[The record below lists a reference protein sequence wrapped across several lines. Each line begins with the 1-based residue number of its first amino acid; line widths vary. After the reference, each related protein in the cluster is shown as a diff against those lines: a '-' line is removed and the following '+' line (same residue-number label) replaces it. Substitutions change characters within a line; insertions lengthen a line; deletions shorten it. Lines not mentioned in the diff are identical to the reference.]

1 MPITDISTKIEEIC
15 NSLEISLTEFEPIDA
30 HEDSLAV
37 NIDIL
42 KNDIIPAMESL
53 KSVFS
58 NAEASVISAAS
69 IYLKENVADIASI
82 PNDIKES
89 LLQVFMLS
97 GSENSITQIA
107 ANVVENAIDKCSSTG
122 DFNVITSYVQEMIS
136 EIRTGD
142 FGTLFNDGC
151 HKIISEATNILDA
164 HLNGLSTEEKIKI
177 AASGAGDELVSYN
190 RNENGTIDETSI
202 NAVSGMSF
210 NEDGSITDKFGIT
223 FTGDVV
229 GRIREEDSSE
239 AADKIREFALLLNDL
254 YKGQDGFAFLDE
266 DDRNNLFDSVKLVAA
281 GFEVPEHCQES
292 LEKYGKALQRL
303 YNVEILDKQIITEAV
318 DKCFEKE
325 NPEFDSTE
333 SVSSGFQKAAFDW
346 EDFDKQQINGK
357 SSENGTENKQDKER
371 TEASASKNHSVG
383 KSVEAAEALSHG
395 RSILWDKTGNE
406 KIDRMIEKRNNYIKN
421 DTIIPTYR
429 YRFGYSYANMKIL
442 FSAKLN
448 GIEINGKVPTAM
460 DCFLAF
466 NAFINTNAFEALIIS
481 VFEGVSDL
489 FRDVKPSKNDIS
501 TDNID
506 SKRQAASAEK
516 VEQLKELAVE
526 KLENSV
532 KDMGVN
538 ISKVLEKP
546 ESDRTARDKQSLVR
560 TSNDYYNS
568 VKNIIKLYGTDS
580 GTEQIK
586 NSVVKVFSNLFSD
599 SRVSAKG
606 IARLSLLIEGRSRF
620 NIDGEKVEIKF
631 GDLFTDRNDSETKVD
646 EEDLDDKA
654 PANNIEM
661 SVDETA
667 DNGMEKSEDKVS
679 DEDLKEPEGEVSD
692 EGMEEPENEI
702 SAEDM
707 ERSETKVSDEGIEEP
722 ESKVSDE
729 NMEKS
734 ESEVSDEGMEEPE
747 NEISAEDMERSET
760 KVSDEGIEEPES
772 KVSDENMEKSESEV
786 SDDDVETPENK
797 SSSDDVEKSDN
808 TIPDEEKS
816 KYEDTNRN
824 MDRKKSEEKKSVG
837 EKISLSKEEKALKNQ
852 IEKILQGKVTADAVK
867 NNPDLKNTIADI
879 KNAGNKQNVS
889 DSIAKVVASIQK
901 DKGTDLDQNK
911 MKTICKG
918 LENISKINGTAV
930 KIKNI
935 ISKAASFYKQY
946 NTIGIVDPT
955 IRMQMELQSKFS
967 DYIKAK
973 LSLGVVKNE
982 LNKCF
987 NATTISGT
995 MDTFLDITSKA
1006 VTNTI
1011 VAFGNRISAGEKA
1024 VVSRIN
1030 NIMGSI
1036 ETVSQISKDKI
1047 CAAIEKNG
1055 TNIKLLVTAVVAGIA
1070 LISFDPISAEAVK
1083 NGENRIESVVTGDS
1097 VISDLQND
1105 KQKSNILAENQE
1117 DDMNRMDSDSRM
1129 KEPEDSASEDNRE
1142 EPEDKASGD
1151 DNREEPED
1159 KASGEDQVETK
1170 DKVSEDSQE
1179 NLENKVSEDDR
1190 EETED
1195 KTSEDDEEE
1204 LEDRVAND
1212 EEGAEGKPSNDNK
1225 EELEDKTSDD
1235 HLGEPEDKVS
1245 KDGWEKPEDKTS
1257 DDDREELEDKVSE
1270 KDLVES
1276 ENKTSDDD
1284 REEPEDKTSNDDLEE
1299 PEDKVSEE
1307 DLVEPENKTSD
1318 DDREEPEDKTF
1329 NDNLEEPEDKVSEE
1343 NQVESEDKASGDGRE
1358 ESEDKASD
1366 DQQEKTEDNLSADD
1380 QKEKVF
1386 DNSLE
1391 EADDTDFKEDREE
1404 PEALVSD
1411 DDQEKLEDKAA
1422 NEHLEKAEGID
1433 SAIDQFT
1440 PEGSNLESEIES
1452 SLDSQN
1458 ENYVSDNSHNFS
1470 DVISD
1475 DKRNDSDIDSLLET
1489 AQNVSL
1495 VVPAETEDSIEEPEQ
1510 SFENLKKSTNDEEG
1524 DSKGTPSL
1532 EDVESGYIPDNVE
1545 IPLSSDEVQA
1555 NDAMT
1560 DFKSVEIS
1568 MDSSIGDTN
1577 SEDLESESL
1586 ASYPENTNESDN
1598 ALETVID
1605 AIASYVTESD
1615 VGFTD
1620 FLDFPLQINGNDMTI
1635 NEAYENDAISSETLA
1650 DAVVDAIS
1658 SDADNVLRNEE
1669 LSKVYGDLLTD
1680 ISDMCGNSFT
1690 EVLCDKMDPMA
1701 TVNDAVNN
1709 AFNLILED
1717 MATANVDSDFQPD
1730 FSAMELA
1737 EFEFSIMDGID
1748 AENIISDGVEAAM
1761 NDITQSPVDFTMDD
1775 GIDAALSLQ
1784 LSQDFNVDNQGSSS
1798 DMAVSND
1805 MQDAINDY
1813 NSVAQEYS
1821 QDNFME
1827 STQFNNQFQDNS
1839 IDNMEQQPSIPND
1852 DIINMSDIASSVDL
1866 GV

>member
-383 KSVEAAEALSHG
+383 KSVEAAETLSHG

-692 EGMEEPENEI
+692 EGMEEPENE
-702 SAEDM
+702 
-707 ERSETKVSDEGIEEP
+707 V
-722 ESKVSDE
+722 
-729 NMEKS
+729 
-734 ESEVSDEGMEEPE
+734 
-747 NEISAEDMERSET
+747 SAEDMERSET

-808 TIPDEEKS
+808 TITDEEKS

-824 MDRKKSEEKKSVG
+824 MDRKKSEEKKSAG

-1105 KQKSNILAENQE
+1105 KQKSNVLAENQE

-1129 KEPEDSASEDNRE
+1129 KEPEDTASEDNQ
-1142 EPEDKASGD
+1142 
-1151 DNREEPED
+1151 EEPED

-1170 DKVSEDSQE
+1170 DKVSENSQE
-1179 NLENKVSEDDR
+1179 NSENKVSEDNR
-1190 EETED
+1190 EEAED
-1195 KTSEDDEEE
+1195 KTSEDDKEEP
-1204 LEDRVAND
+1204 EDRVASD
-1212 EEGAEGKPSNDNK
+1212 EEEAEGKPSNDNK

-1235 HLGEPEDKVS
+1235 HPEETEDKVS
-1245 KDGWEKPEDKTS
+1245 EDGWEKPEDKTS

-1284 REEPEDKTSNDDLEE
+1284 QEEPEDKTSNDDLEE

-1307 DLVEPENKTSD
+1307 NQVEPENKTSD
-1318 DDREEPEDKTF
+1318 NDREEPEDKTS

-1343 NQVESEDKASGDGRE
+1343 NQVESKDKASGDGRE

-1380 QKEKVF
+1380 QKDKVF

-1411 DDQEKLEDKAA
+1411 DDQEKLGDKAA
-1422 NEHLEKAEGID
+1422 NEHLEEAEGID
-1433 SAIDQFT
+1433 STIDQFT

-1452 SLDSQN
+1452 SSDSQN

-1510 SFENLKKSTNDEEG
+1510 SFENLKESTNDEEG

-1545 IPLSSDEVQA
+1545 IPLSSDEVQD
-1555 NDAMT
+1555 NDAIT

-1568 MDSSIGDTN
+1568 MDSSIDDTN

-1635 NEAYENDAISSETLA
+1635 NEAYENDAISSEILA

-1658 SDADNVLRNEE
+1658 SDADNILENKE

-1680 ISDMCGNSFT
+1680 ISDMCGNSFI

-1701 TVNDAVNN
+1701 TVNDAVDN

-1805 MQDAINDY
+1805 MQDTINDY

>member
-1 MPITDISTKIEEIC
+1 MIMPITDISTKIEEIC

-42 KNDIIPAMESL
+42 KNDIIPTMESL

-164 HLNGLSTEEKIKI
+164 HLNGLSNEEKIKI
-177 AASGAGDELVSYN
+177 AVSGAGDELVSYN

-333 SVSSGFQKAAFDW
+333 STSSGFQKAAFDW
-346 EDFDKQQINGK
+346 EDFDKQQSNDK
-357 SSENGTENKQDKER
+357 SSENSSETKQNKNR
-371 TEASASKNHSVG
+371 TEAANSKIHSVE
-383 KSVEAAEALSHG
+383 KNVEAAEAISHG

-568 VKNIIKLYGTDS
+568 IKNIIKLYGTDS
-580 GTEQIK
+580 GTEEIK
-586 NSVVKVFSNLFSD
+586 NSVVRAFSNLFSD
-599 SRVSAKG
+599 PRVSAKG
-606 IARLSLLIEGRSRF
+606 IARLSLLIEGRSHF

-631 GDLFTDRNDSETKVD
+631 GDLFIDRNDPENKVD
-646 EEDLDDKA
+646 KEDFYDKA
-654 PANNIEM
+654 SANNMEK

-667 DNGMEKSEDKVS
+667 DNGMEKSEDKVF
-679 DEDLKEPEGEVSD
+679 DESMGEPEDKVSGENMRELEDKISGENMGEPEDKVSG
-692 EGMEEPENEI
+692 ENTEEPENKI
-702 SAEDM
+702 SGEDL
-707 ERSETKVSDEGIEEP
+707 
-722 ESKVSDE
+722 
-729 NMEKS
+729 
-734 ESEVSDEGMEEPE
+734 EEPE
-747 NEISAEDMERSET
+747 NTVSE
-760 KVSDEGIEEPES
+760 
-772 KVSDENMEKSESEV
+772 ENMKKPSNMDLDE
-786 SDDDVETPENK
+786 DVESSGNRDFNDDKKELNNK
-797 SSSDDVEKSDN
+797 SSN
-808 TIPDEEKS
+808 EEK
-816 KYEDTNRN
+816 NPN
-824 MDRKKSEEKKSVG
+824 VDRKKSEEKNSSV

-973 LSLGVVKNE
+973 LPLGVVKNE

-1047 CAAIEKNG
+1047 CTAIEKNG
-1055 TNIKLLVTAVVAGIA
+1055 TNIKLLVTAVVTGIV
-1070 LISFDPISAEAVK
+1070 LVSFDPISAEAVK

-1105 KQKSNILAENQE
+1105 KQGSNILAENQE
-1117 DDMNRMDSDSRM
+1117 DDMNRVDSDSRM
-1129 KEPEDSASEDNRE
+1129 KEPEDTASEDNQ
-1142 EPEDKASGD
+1142 
-1151 DNREEPED
+1151 EEPED

-1170 DKVSEDSQE
+1170 DKVSEDNQE

-1195 KTSEDDEEE
+1195 KTSEDDKEEP
-1204 LEDRVAND
+1204 EDRVAND
-1212 EEGAEGKPSNDNK
+1212 EEEAEGKPSNDNK

-1245 KDGWEKPEDKTS
+1245 KDAWEKTEDKTS
-1257 DDDREELEDKVSE
+1257 NDDREELEDKISE
-1270 KDLVES
+1270 KGLVES

-1284 REEPEDKTSNDDLEE
+1284 REEPEDK
-1299 PEDKVSEE
+1299 
-1307 DLVEPENKTSD
+1307 
-1318 DDREEPEDKTF
+1318 
-1329 NDNLEEPEDKVSEE
+1329 VSEE
-1343 NQVESEDKASGDGRE
+1343 NQVELEDKALENDQEEPEDKAVSDDREKPGDKVSEEDQVESEDKVSGDGRE

-1366 DQQEKTEDNLSADD
+1366 NQQEKTEDNLSADD
-1380 QKEKVF
+1380 QKDKVF

-1411 DDQEKLEDKAA
+1411 DDQEELEDKAI
-1422 NEHLEKAEGID
+1422 NEHSKEAEGID
-1433 SAIDQFT
+1433 STIDQST
-1440 PEGSNLESEIES
+1440 SEENNLELEIES
-1452 SLDSQN
+1452 SSDSQN
-1458 ENYVSDNSHNFS
+1458 ENYVSDNSHNFL

-1475 DKRNDSDIDSLLET
+1475 DKRNDSDIDSLLEI

-1495 VVPAETEDSIEEPEQ
+1495 VAPVETEDSIEEPEQ
-1510 SFENLKKSTNDEEG
+1510 SFENLRESTNDEEG
-1524 DSKGTPSL
+1524 DSKDTPSL
-1532 EDVESGYIPDNVE
+1532 EDVESGYIPDNIE
-1545 IPLSSDEVQA
+1545 ISLSSHEVQD

-1568 MDSSIGDTN
+1568 MGSSIDGTN
-1577 SEDLESESL
+1577 SADLESESL
-1586 ASYPENTNESDN
+1586 APYPENTNESDN

-1658 SDADNVLRNEE
+1658 SDADNILGNEE

-1701 TVNDAVNN
+1701 TVNDAVDN
-1709 AFNLILED
+1709 AFHLILED
-1717 MATANVDSDFQPD
+1717 MATANADSDFQPD
-1730 FSAMELA
+1730 FSAMDLA
-1737 EFEFSIMDGID
+1737 EFEFSIMDEID
-1748 AENIISDGVEAAM
+1748 AENIISDGVDAAM
-1761 NDITQSPVDFTMDD
+1761 NDITQSPVDFTMDA
-1775 GIDAALSLQ
+1775 GIDAVLSLQ
-1784 LSQDFNVDNQGSSS
+1784 PSPDFNVDNQGSPS

-1805 MQDAINDY
+1805 MQDTINDY

-1852 DIINMSDIASSVDL
+1852 DIINMSGVAGSVDL

>member
-58 NAEASVISAAS
+58 NAEASVISAAN

-164 HLNGLSTEEKIKI
+164 HLNGLSNEEKIKI
-177 AASGAGDELVSYN
+177 AVSGAGDELVSYN
-190 RNENGTIDETSI
+190 RNENGTIDEISI

-333 SVSSGFQKAAFDW
+333 STNSGFQKAAFDL
-346 EDFDKQQINGK
+346 ESFDNQQN
-357 SSENGTENKQDKER
+357 SDNSNKDGSKNNQDKER
-371 TEASASKNHSVG
+371 TEAADSKSHSVE
-383 KSVEAAEALSHG
+383 KSVEAAEAISHG
-395 RSILWDKTGNE
+395 RSILWDKTGDE

-429 YRFGYSYANMKIL
+429 YRFGYSYANMKII

-466 NAFINTNAFEALIIS
+466 NTFINTNAFEALIIS

-516 VEQLKELAVE
+516 VEQLKELAIE
-526 KLENSV
+526 KLENSI

-568 VKNIIKLYGTDS
+568 IKNIIKLYGTDS

-586 NSVVKVFSNLFSD
+586 NSVVKAFSNLFSD
-599 SRVSAKG
+599 PRVSAKG

-620 NIDGEKVEIKF
+620 NIDGEKIEIKF
-631 GDLFTDRNDSETKVD
+631 GDLFIDRNDSESKAD
-646 EEDLDDKA
+646 KEDFDDKT
-654 PANNIEM
+654 PASNVEK

-667 DNGMEKSEDKVS
+667 DNGMEKSEDKVF
-679 DEDLKEPEGEVSD
+679 DESMGEPEDKVSGENMREPEDKVSG
-692 EGMEEPENEI
+692 ENTEEPENKI
-702 SAEDM
+702 SD
-707 ERSETKVSDEGIEEP
+707 KDLEEP
-722 ESKVSDE
+722 ENIVSDE
-729 NMEKS
+729 NME
-734 ESEVSDEGMEEPE
+734 EP
-747 NEISAEDMERSET
+747 S
-760 KVSDEGIEEPES
+760 
-772 KVSDENMEKSESEV
+772 NMDFGE
-786 SDDDVETPENK
+786 DVELSGNRDFNDDKKELNNK
-797 SSSDDVEKSDN
+797 SSN
-808 TIPDEEKS
+808 EEK
-816 KYEDTNRN
+816 NPN
-824 MDRKKSEEKKSVG
+824 VDRKKSEEKISGV

-852 IEKILQGKVTADAVK
+852 VEKILQGKVTADAVK
-867 NNPDLKNTIADI
+867 SNSDLKNTIADI

-935 ISKAASFYKQY
+935 ISKAAAFYKQY

-955 IRMQMELQSKFS
+955 VRMQMELQSKFS

-987 NATTISGT
+987 NATTISGRT
-995 MDTFLDITSKA
+995 DTFLDITSKA
-1006 VTNTI
+1006 ITNTI

-1036 ETVSQISKDKI
+1036 ETVSQISKEKI

-1055 TNIKLLVTAVVAGIA
+1055 TNIKLLVTSVVTGIA
-1070 LISFDPISAEAVK
+1070 LVSFDPISAEAVK
-1083 NGENRIESVVTGDS
+1083 NGENRIERVVTGDS
-1097 VISDLQND
+1097 AISDLQNN
-1105 KQKSNILAENQE
+1105 KHESNILAENQ
-1117 DDMNRMDSDSRM
+1117 DHDMNRTDSDSSR
-1129 KEPEDSASEDNRE
+1129 EENEATTSEDD
-1142 EPEDKASGD
+1142 PEDKASGD
-1151 DNREEPED
+1151 DRE
-1159 KASGEDQVETK
+1159 ETK

-1179 NLENKVSEDDR
+1179 NSENKVSEDNR
-1190 EETED
+1190 KEAED
-1195 KTSEDDEEE
+1195 KTSEDDQKEPA
-1204 LEDRVAND
+1204 DSVAND
-1212 EEGAEGKPSNDNK
+1212 EEEAEGKPSNDDK

-1235 HLGEPEDKVS
+1235 HPEEPEDKVS
-1245 KDGWEKPEDKTS
+1245 EDGWEKPEGKTS
-1257 DDDREELEDKVSE
+1257 NKDREELEDKVSE
-1270 KDLVES
+1270 KDLVEP

-1299 PEDKVSEE
+1299 PEDKNSN
-1307 DLVEPENKTSD
+1307 DYQVESENKTSD
-1318 DDREEPEDKTF
+1318 DDREEPEDKIS
-1329 NDNLEEPEDKVSEE
+1329 NDDLEEPEDKVSDED
-1343 NQVESEDKASGDGRE
+1343 QVESEDKASGDGQE
-1358 ESEDKASD
+1358 ESEDKTSD
-1366 DQQEKTEDNLSADD
+1366 DQQEKTEDNLSVDD
-1380 QKEKVF
+1380 QKDKVF

-1391 EADDTDFKEDREE
+1391 EADDTNFKEDREE
-1404 PEALVSD
+1404 LEALASD
-1411 DDQEKLEDKAA
+1411 DDQESLEDKAA
-1422 NEHLEKAEGID
+1422 NVHLDKAEGVD
-1433 SAIDQFT
+1433 SATDQST
-1440 PEGSNLESEIES
+1440 PERNNLESEIEGS
-1452 SLDSQN
+1452 SDFQS

-1475 DKRNDSDIDSLLET
+1475 DKRNDSDIDSLLAT

-1495 VVPAETEDSIEEPEQ
+1495 TAPAETGDAIEEPEQ
-1510 SFENLKKSTNDEEG
+1510 SFENLKESTSEEEG
-1524 DSKGTPSL
+1524 ASKDTPSL

-1545 IPLSSDEVQA
+1545 IPVSSDAVQD

-1568 MDSSIGDTN
+1568 MDSSIDDTN
-1577 SEDLESESL
+1577 SKDLESESL
-1586 ASYPENTNESDN
+1586 TSYLENANGSDN

-1605 AIASYVTESD
+1605 AIASYVNESD

-1620 FLDFPLQINGNDMTI
+1620 FLDFPLQINGDEMTI
-1635 NEAYENDAISSETLA
+1635 SEAYENDAISSETLA
-1650 DAVVDAIS
+1650 DAIVDAIS
-1658 SDADNVLRNEE
+1658 SNADNILENEE

-1701 TVNDAVNN
+1701 TVNDAVDN
-1709 AFNLILED
+1709 AFNSILED
-1717 MATANVDSDFQPD
+1717 MAIANADSDFQPD
-1730 FSAMELA
+1730 FSAMDLA

-1761 NDITQSPVDFTMDD
+1761 NDITQSSVDFTMDD

-1784 LSQDFNVDNQGSSS
+1784 SSPDFNVDNQGSSS
-1798 DMAVSND
+1798 DMLVSND
-1805 MQDAINDY
+1805 MQDTIDDY
-1813 NSVAQEYS
+1813 SSIMQDYS

-1827 STQFNNQFQDNS
+1827 GTQFNNQFQDNS
-1839 IDNMEQQPSIPND
+1839 IDNIDQQFSVPND
-1852 DIINMSDIASSVDL
+1852 DIINISDVAGSVDL